1 MKLPNMIKVN
11 FGPHKITN
19 FKRCVN
25 KCVQCYFAEELHISF
40 SKPNINFNWIVTF
53 LMYKN
58 DFIWLEHKALNAYVH
73 VSFPSIAV
81 LYWKFFNLQS
91 RVKWVVIRCF
101 SRRVCAAIPDSLQ
114 VVGVCTGNLQ
124 CTQNYLNRDLLW
136 KLMFQYISI
145 NMPST
150 ENLDRKTTSGCIAN
164 WGRFPVL
171 FPVDSSKFK
180 KNVI

>member
-1 MKLPNMIKVN
+1 MKLPIMIKVN
-11 FGPHKITN
+11 VGPHKSQILNGVSTN
-19 FKRCVN
+19 VFNVILQKNCIFHFQN
-25 KCVQCYFAEELHISF
+25 QIS
-40 SKPNINFNWIVTF
+40 ILI
-53 LMYKN
+53 

-145 NMPST
+145 NMPI
-150 ENLDRKTTSGCIAN
+150 NRKFG
-164 WGRFPVL
+164 
-171 FPVDSSKFK
+171 
-180 KNVI
+180 